1 MTVVRAHCHR
11 GGAAAQYR
19 QPAGYDKEI
28 AIVNATA
35 LAAPA
40 ATIWPPGP
48 SSRAFLRSAF
58 MPGTNPITRFTALQ
72 KRYGNAFAFHLRG
85 RHFTMF
91 IGPDVNQYV
100 LVTNAAA
107 FTQGASVRLGPVLGE
122 GLLTSNGA
130 LHARQRRLIQPAF
143 HRGRIEGYQAVMAA
157 DTARMLTQWRA
168 GQTLDFSAAMHDLTL
183 TIVGRT
189 LFDVD
194 LAHQSGA
201 IGESVNEMIG
211 FLRFRPVSFL
221 NMQINLPGFPYRRF
235 LVNKAKMDAMV
246 YGLIAARR
254 ADGKDNGDIL
264 SMLLAARDDDGT
276 AMTDTQV
283 RDEVLTF
290 LAAGH
295 ETTANALGWTFML
308 LSQHPAV
315 RQRLREEIAAVLGDR
330 LPTSADLARLTY
342 LECVI
347 KESMRL
353 YPPAWAGTRIAQ
365 EDVEVRGYRLPKG
378 TIVGFSQYLTHR
390 MPEIFADPDR
400 FLPERFDPDH
410 GELHPPYAYIPFG
423 AGPRSCIGSGF
434 AMMELKT
441 IVPIILQRFTP
452 DLVPDQRIEI
462 EPLVTLRAKRNIMM
476 TVAGTE
482 PQRPKS

>member
-1 MTVVRAHCHR
+1 M
-11 GGAAAQYR
+11 
-19 QPAGYDKEI
+19 
-28 AIVNATA
+28 NATA
-35 LAAPA
+35 LTAPA

-48 SSRAFLRSAF
+48 SSRAFLRSALV
-58 MPGTNPITRFTALQ
+58 PGVNPITRFTALQ

-85 RHFTMF
+85 RHFAMF
-91 IGPDVNQYV
+91 IGPDANQYL

-107 FTQGASVRLGPVLGE
+107 FAQGASVRLGPVLGK
-122 GLLTSNGA
+122 GLLTSDGA
-130 LHARQRRLIQPAF
+130 FHDTQRRLIQPAF
-143 HRGRIEGYQAVMAA
+143 HRGRIEGYQAAMAA
-157 DTARMLTQWRA
+157 ETARMLDTWHA

-194 LAHQSGA
+194 LAYQSGA
-201 IGESVNEMIG
+201 IGESVNGMIG
-211 FLRFRPVSFL
+211 FLRFRPISFL
-221 NMQINLPGFPYRRF
+221 NMQVNLPGFPYRRF
-235 LVNKAKMDAMV
+235 LESKAKMDAMV
-246 YGLIAARR
+246 YGLIAERR
-254 ADGKDNGDIL
+254 ADGTDHGDIL

-308 LSQHPAV
+308 LAQHPEI
-315 RQRLREEIAAVLGDR
+315 RQRLRDEIATVLGDR

-365 EDVEVRGYRLPKG
+365 EDVELRGYHLPKG

-390 MPEIFADPDR
+390 MPEVFADPER
-400 FLPERFDPDH
+400 FLPERFDPEH
-410 GELHPPYAYIPFG
+410 GEHYPPYAYIPFG

-434 AMMELKT
+434 ALMELKT
-441 IVPIILQRFTP
+441 IVLIILQRFAP
-452 DLVPDQRIEI
+452 DLAPGQRIEI
-462 EPLVTLRAKRNIMM
+462 EPLVTLRAKQNIRMM
-476 TVAGTE
+476 VEET
-482 PQRPKS
+482 